1 MKRSLVLSFVILLCM
16 FATPRI
22 VHAEENVYYTNN
34 NGVEMDE
41 DNYNNL
47 VEKLTLEYVSF
58 MTQREYDSLKNHEL
72 PIVAEK
78 SIVSETLEIGGIP
91 MEVAS
96 PSSVSGNLNSYKTTS
111 KQLSIIVYNWGNGQ
125 YYVKASNE
133 WLTIPK
139 IRNYDVFAMRP
150 DDGFSLVS
158 GTPSGTQYYTTATTS
173 DAIIYQPDG
182 ANTVT
187 LSNGFGMSMNLVD
200 NSDVDSFLNTITAR
214 VSGSSGTVSASYQH
228 CTSNSVTKAQS
239 MDYYLSVNGL
249 GGVIMFNNASVDAKY
264 DGMMGVYA
272 RV

>member
-1 MKRSLVLSFVILLCM
+1 MKRSLVLALVIVLCM
-16 FATPRI
+16 CITPSI
-22 VHAEENVYYTNN
+22 VNASENIYYTNN

-58 MTQREYDSLKNHEL
+58 MTQNEYDSLKDHEL

-78 SIVSETLEIGGIP
+78 SIVSENIEIGGIP

-96 PSSVSGNLNSYKTTS
+96 PSSVSGSPNSHATTT
-111 KQLSIIVYNWGNGQ
+111 KKLGIIVFDWGNGQ

-133 WLTIPK
+133 WTTMPSV
-139 IRNYDVFAMRP
+139 RNFDVFAMRP
-150 DDGFSLVS
+150 DDGFTLVS
-158 GTPSGTQYYTTATTS
+158 GTPSGTQYYATSSTS
-173 DAIIYQPDG
+173 DSIIYQPNG

-187 LSNGFGMSMNLVD
+187 KSNGFGMSMNLVD
-200 NSDVDSFLNTITAR
+200 NTEIRVLINTITAR
-214 VSGSSGTVSASYQH
+214 VSGSKGTVSASYQH
-228 CTSNSVTKAQS
+228 CTSKSITKEQS
-239 MDYYLSVNGL
+239 MNYILNVNGL
-249 GGVIMFNNASVDAKY
+249 GGVILFNGTSIAGKY